1 MMAPQASS
9 RALESVLDNLDREEP
24 AALDRL
30 FRLLAI
36 PSIST
41 DPAFH
46 EACIEAAEACAD
58 ALRDIGFEARVEP
71 TLGKNGR
78 WAPACAAG
86 KARTAARPVLRP
98 LRRAAAGSSARMEG
112 AAFEPRLVNDPPH
125 GKIVVPVAR
134 Q

>member
-1 MMAPQASS
+1 MTAPQASS

-46 EACIEAAEACAD
+46 S
-58 ALRDIGFEARVEP
+58 R
-71 TLGKNGR
+71 
-78 WAPACAAG
+78 
-86 KARTAARPVLRP
+86 
-98 LRRAAAGSSARMEG
+98 
-112 AAFEPRLVNDPPH
+112 
-125 GKIVVPVAR
+125 
-134 Q
+134 